1 MAASYMLDHVA
12 HTKFH
17 QNTLS
22 EIKNG
27 VKFNIINIMT
37 LHFCFELH
45 HGNLQSGQAKTDS
58 IMVFLFPWV

>member
-1 MAASYMLDHVA
+1 MAASYMLNNVA

-27 VKFNIINIMT
+27 VEVNIINIMT
-37 LHFCFELH
+37 LHFCLELH
-45 HGNLQSGQAKTDS
+45 HGNLQSGQVKTDS
-58 IMVFLFPWV
+58 IMVFLFPWI